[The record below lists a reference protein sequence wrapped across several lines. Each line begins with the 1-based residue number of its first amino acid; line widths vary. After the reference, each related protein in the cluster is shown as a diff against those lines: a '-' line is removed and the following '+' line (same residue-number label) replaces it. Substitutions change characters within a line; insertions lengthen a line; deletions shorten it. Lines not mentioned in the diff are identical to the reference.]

1 MINVSGRGCRAVI
14 SEGRASA
21 TVLRMDDALP
31 EGWSDFFVA
40 TAGAA
45 GALVGLI
52 IVAMT
57 VNIKTIIEIPSMTS
71 RAAATIGSLV
81 LIVVGGAAALIPD
94 QGPRMLGGEIML
106 FAAVAL
112 GLAADASVRMIRAAE
127 APYIG
132 ASWAKSVLAIA
143 QVLPVAVGS
152 VILLTGSFTGLYW
165 IAAGVLVIFIGS
177 VATTW
182 VVLVEILR

>member
-1 MINVSGRGCRAVI
+1 MIEPAI
-14 SEGRASA
+14 S
-21 TVLRMDDALP
+21 DALP

-57 VNIKTIIEIPSMTS
+57 VNIQTILGIPGMTS
-71 RAAATIGSLV
+71 RAGATIGSLV
-81 LIVVGGAAALIPD
+81 LIVVGGAAALIPE
-94 QGPRMLGGEIML
+94 QGARLLGGEILL
-106 FAAVAL
+106 FTVLAL
-112 GLAADASVRMIRAAE
+112 VLAIDASVKMLRAAQ

-132 ASWAKSVLAIA
+132 WTWVKCAISIG
-143 QVLPVAVGS
+143 QILPVTVGS
-152 VILLTGSFTGLYW
+152 VMLLTGSFTGLYW
-165 IAAGVLVIFIGS
+165 VAAGVLVIFIGS

>member
-1 MINVSGRGCRAVI
+1 MTSFRYGLPM
-14 SEGRASA
+14 EE
-21 TVLRMDDALP
+21 ALP

-57 VNIKTIIEIPSMTS
+57 VNIQTILSIPGMTS
-71 RAAATIGSLV
+71 RAGATIGSLV
-81 LIVVGGAAALIPD
+81 LIVVGGAAALIPE
-94 QGPRMLGGEIML
+94 QGPRLLGGEILL
-106 FAAVAL
+106 FSAAGLALAIDAAVH
-112 GLAADASVRMIRAAE
+112 MIRAAE

-132 ASWAKSVLAIA
+132 ATWAKSAISIG
-143 QVLPVAVGS
+143 QILPVTVGS

-165 IAAGVLVIFIGS
+165 MAAGVLLIFVGW

>member
-1 MINVSGRGCRAVI
+1 MIEPAVS
-14 SEGRASA
+14 
-21 TVLRMDDALP
+21 DALP

-57 VNIKTIIEIPSMTS
+57 VNIKTILEIPGMTS
-71 RAAATIGSLV
+71 RAGATIGSLV
-81 LIVVGGAAALIPD
+81 LIVVGGAAALIPE
-94 QGPRMLGGEIML
+94 QGARLLGGEILL
-106 FAAVAL
+106 FTVIALVLAV
-112 GLAADASVRMIRAAE
+112 DASVHMLRAAQ

-132 ASWAKSVLAIA
+132 ATWVKSAIGIV
-143 QVLPVAVGS
+143 QILPVTIGS
-152 VILLTGSFTGLYW
+152 AILLTGSFTGLYW
-165 IAAGVLVIFIGS
+165 VAAGVLVIFIGS